1 MDTPSP
7 ITDTRKILLAD
18 DDPYISRAYS
28 FALGKAGFTVIKA
41 TNGKEVLTQAREHLP
56 DLILLDQIMPEMDG
70 FETLKALKS
79 DPALAHIPVILF
91 TNLEQPSDVEKG
103 RELGAVDYVVKAQ
116 VTMKEV
122 VEKAKQYTT
131 PIA

>member
-1 MDTPSP
+1 MSEHTSP
-7 ITDTRKILLAD
+7 PKKILLAD

-28 FALGKAGFTVIKA
+28 FALGKAGFEVIKA
-41 TNGKEVLTQAREHLP
+41 VNGKEVLAQAIATTP

-70 FETLKALKS
+70 FETLQALKS
-79 DPALAHIPVILF
+79 DPRLAQIPVILF

-103 RELGAVDYVVKAQ
+103 RELGAVDYVVKAE

-122 VEKAKQYTT
+122 VEKAKHFTGLLT
-131 PIA
+131 A